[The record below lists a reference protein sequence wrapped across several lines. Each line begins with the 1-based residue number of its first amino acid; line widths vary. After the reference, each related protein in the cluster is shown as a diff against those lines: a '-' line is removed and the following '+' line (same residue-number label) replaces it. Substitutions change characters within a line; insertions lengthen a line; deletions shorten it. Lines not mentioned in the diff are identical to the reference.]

1 MATSDYTDE
10 DLYLRYRPYADSSE
24 TAQRIVA
31 EHRALYPLPDATR
44 SGDWTGTTQADR
56 DRAALEAIKRAAITA
71 DEAEK
76 LALLDHAQGAM
87 RATDAAVR
95 VKR

>member
-1 MATSDYTDE
+1 MSSTYTDE
-10 DLYLRYRPYADSSE
+10 DLYMHYRPYADSTE

-44 SGDWTGTTQADR
+44 SGDWTGTTQTDR
-56 DRAALEAIKRAAITA
+56 DRAALDALKRAALTQDA
-71 DEAEK
+71 SEK
-76 LALLDHAQGAM
+76 AALLDHAEGAM
-87 RATDAAVR
+87 RATDAGVR